1 MYILIIILILL
12 LLNNTCNTCNTCS
25 DSLEPFKLYKNTGYN
40 KSDLKFIPAT
50 EKDTP
55 PLFNNYYITPNK
67 YLPSTDGFL
76 DSLYRTDSNYNN
88 YLFDFPM
95 DETRIENKYKR
106 DFNKSYLSMFR
117 NIPLHDENVDAIY
130 KENKLK
136 DIAQVFD
143 PSSTIRDID
152 TPDKIMN
159 EISPR
164 RYKNTCDSVKC
175 PLGKK
180 VNNKKRNV
188 ILFNNNNIDI
198 EKMCCGPL

>member
-1 MYILIIILILL
+1 MHLLIIIILLLL
-12 LLNNTCNTCNTCS
+12 LLNNTCNTCS
-25 DSLEPFKLYKNTGYN
+25 KSIEPFKLYRNTGYN
-40 KSDLKFIPAT
+40 KSDLKFVPAS

-76 DSLYRTDSNYNN
+76 DTLYRTDPNYYN
-88 YLFDFPM
+88 YVFDFPM
-95 DETRIENKYKR
+95 DEPRIENKYKR

-117 NIPLHDENVDAIY
+117 NIPLDGENVDAIY
-130 KENKLK
+130 EENKLK
-136 DIAQVFD
+136 DIAYVFD
-143 PSSTIRDID
+143 PLSTTRDVD

-159 EISPR
+159 EILPR
-164 RYKNTCDSVKC
+164 RYKNTCSSVKC

-180 VNNKKRNV
+180 VDNKKRND
-188 ILFNNNNIDI
+188 ILFSKNNIDI